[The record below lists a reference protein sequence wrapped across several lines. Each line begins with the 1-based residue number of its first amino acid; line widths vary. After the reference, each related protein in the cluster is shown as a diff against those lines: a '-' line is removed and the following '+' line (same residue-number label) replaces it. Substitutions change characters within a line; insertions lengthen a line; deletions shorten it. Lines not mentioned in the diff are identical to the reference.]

1 MHQIEIG
8 AVIIGIGTFIA
19 RFKAI
24 LGYLGQKWTQIA
36 PIALPLILEA
46 EKLAAD
52 GKIDRADRKKLV
64 MDGLQAAQ
72 DKGIFKLN
80 WWEKIVLPF
89 TVDRTAEAL
98 PDISVS
104 QQAQT
109 ILAEILIKK

>member
-36 PIALPLILEA
+36 PIALPLIIEA
-46 EKLAAD
+46 EKLAVS
-52 GKIDRADRKKLV
+52 GKIDLAGRKQLV
-64 MDGLQAAQ
+64 MDGLKAAQ
-72 DKGIFKLN
+72 AKGLFKLN
-80 WWEKIVLPF
+80 TVEQWLLPF
-89 TVDRTAEAL
+89 AVDRIAEAL